1 MPNYKSLMR
10 KLQTALAQRGECVSV
25 TSLSVWSE
33 KAGRMLTKWVLSRK
47 ADGKYHAIY
56 ETWQAPD
63 MVKHMVSIYNGE
75 GNANNGT

>member
-10 KLQTALAQRGECVSV
+10 KLQTALAQRGECVSI

-33 KAGRMLTKWVLSRK
+33 KAGRMLTKWVLSK
-47 ADGKYHAIY
+47 KTDEKYHAIY

-63 MVKHMVSIYNGE
+63 MVKHMVSLYRE
-75 GNANNGT
+75 GNTENES